1 MRFGGIG
8 LPKDPALCSP
18 NKSEAEPDAELVWI
32 LPIAGTY
39 SEPKTL
45 DDPKITLN
53 QVEPRVSLLR
63 VYMCCFPQQGLPEFR
78 DTELSVEQSVERL
91 DIG

>member
-32 LPIAGTY
+32 LPIADTY

-45 DDPKITLN
+45 DDPKIPLN
-53 QVEPRVSLLR
+53 QVELR
-63 VYMCCFPQQGLPEFR
+63 VRLRGKPKTKSLYR
-78 DTELSVEQSVERL
+78 ELFEK
-91 DIG
+91 